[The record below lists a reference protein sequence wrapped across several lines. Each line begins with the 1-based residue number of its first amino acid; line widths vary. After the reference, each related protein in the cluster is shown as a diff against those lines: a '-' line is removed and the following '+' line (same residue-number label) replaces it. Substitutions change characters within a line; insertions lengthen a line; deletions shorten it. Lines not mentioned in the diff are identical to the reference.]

1 MRWNLEVLSV
11 SEKRSLGVRQGF
23 SIAVIMKDTQR
34 DENTLRPFYLEL

>member
-11 SEKRSLGVRQGF
+11 SEKKSLRIRQEF
-23 SIAVIMKDTQR
+23 SIAVIMKDRQR